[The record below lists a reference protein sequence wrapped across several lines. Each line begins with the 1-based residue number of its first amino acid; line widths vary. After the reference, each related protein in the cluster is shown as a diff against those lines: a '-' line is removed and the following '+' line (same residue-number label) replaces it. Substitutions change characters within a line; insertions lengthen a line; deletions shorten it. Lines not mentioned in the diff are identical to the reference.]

1 MFLVSCDTR
10 GNQSGEGWNGRSNAN
25 ITSRGMNHAPS
36 DLTAA
41 GHVRGC
47 LFGNPEPINS
57 EWIFYETD
65 FSDHQSVMVVLVCTK
80 RFSAL
85 RGWISFKEGV
95 RFMSI
100 TSGRLQR

>member
-1 MFLVSCDTR
+1 MRHER
-10 GNQSGEGWNGRSNAN
+10 GNQPGEGWNGRSNAK

-41 GHVRGC
+41 GHVRGTIRK
-47 LFGNPEPINS
+47 PINS

-95 RFMSI
+95 RLMSI
-100 TSGRLQR
+100 TSGRLQ